1 VESKTIYDWGK
12 GAEEGREKG
21 RIGKPMRRREK
32 ERDKK
37 KNRKGLDEFLPVQV
51 E

>member
-1 VESKTIYDWGK
+1 VESNWGK

-37 KNRKGLDEFLPVQV
+37 NRKGLDEFLPVQV